1 MVVGAEVVGMAA
13 VGLPAEGLGVS
24 GPDSDGVGLAAVDG
38 LADAAP
44 DGSSP
49 FAGGA
54 TRGIPGVGVRPVPAD
69 GAVGDSPA
77 AGPVRPPPPSRDP
90 PEGASE
96 NPRPAISAAADTAP
110 TAPAATATRR
120 ARHAPRR
127 RREWRPAPDRP
138 CAGTGVDTGIGG
150 SSRVSPMPRVS
161 TMPRVSP
168 WAFRVSWVFRA
179 SAGSYTSRHPCAAAG
194 SAYASY
200 AGGGSVCGRYT
211 FGGPWGSPPVAPSA
225 YSVGLN
231 MAANSRHRWCW
242 WDSTAAISAQTD
254 ASHVA
259 ENTAHD
265 AIPGRKLPDMQVI
278 QSTKLANV
286 CYEIRGPVLEE
297 AMRLE
302 AAGHRI
308 LKLNTGN
315 PAAFGFECPPE
326 ILEDVLR
333 NVSSAHGYGDA
344 KGLLAARRAVVMHNQ
359 TLGIETDVEHVFI
372 GNGVSELI
380 VMAMQG
386 LLDDGDEVLVPAPD
400 YPLWTA
406 AVSLSGGTAV
416 HYRCDEQADWMP
428 DLADVERKVTDR
440 TKAIVIINPNNPT
453 GAVYDEAMIKGLT
466 DIARRHNLLVCSD
479 EIYDKILYDGATHT
493 PTAAVAPDL
502 LTLTFNG
509 MSKAYRVA
517 GYRVGWMSISGP
529 RAHADSYIE
538 GLTILAN
545 MRLCA
550 NMPGQH
556 GVVAALSGRQTIN
569 DLVLPG
575 GRLREQR
582 DVAYELLTQIPG
594 VTCVKPKGALY
605 LFPRLDPKVFKIKDD
620 RRMVLDLLRREKIMV
635 VQGTG
640 FNWPEPDHFRVVTLP
655 TVGDLRDA
663 VGRIGH
669 FLDGYSQA

>member
-1 MVVGAEVVGMAA
+1 
-13 VGLPAEGLGVS
+13 
-24 GPDSDGVGLAAVDG
+24 
-38 LADAAP
+38 
-44 DGSSP
+44 
-49 FAGGA
+49 
-54 TRGIPGVGVRPVPAD
+54 
-69 GAVGDSPA
+69 
-77 AGPVRPPPPSRDP
+77 
-90 PEGASE
+90 
-96 NPRPAISAAADTAP
+96 
-110 TAPAATATRR
+110 
-120 ARHAPRR
+120 
-127 RREWRPAPDRP
+127 
-138 CAGTGVDTGIGG
+138 
-150 SSRVSPMPRVS
+150 
-161 TMPRVSP
+161 
-168 WAFRVSWVFRA
+168 
-179 SAGSYTSRHPCAAAG
+179 
-194 SAYASY
+194 
-200 AGGGSVCGRYT
+200 
-211 FGGPWGSPPVAPSA
+211 
-225 YSVGLN
+225 
-231 MAANSRHRWCW
+231 
-242 WDSTAAISAQTD
+242 
-254 ASHVA
+254 
-259 ENTAHD
+259 
-265 AIPGRKLPDMQVI
+265 MQVI

-302 AAGHRI
+302 SAGHRN

-416 HYRCDEQADWMP
+416 HYRCDEQSDWMP

-453 GAVYDEAMIKGLT
+453 GAVYDEAVLRGLT

-502 LTLTFNG
+502 L
-509 MSKAYRVA
+509 K
-517 GYRVGWMSISGP
+517 
-529 RAHADSYIE
+529 
-538 GLTILAN
+538 
-545 MRLCA
+545 
-550 NMPGQH
+550 
-556 GVVAALSGRQTIN
+556 
-569 DLVLPG
+569 
-575 GRLREQR
+575 EQM
-582 DVAYELLTQIPG
+582 DIAYELLTAIPG
-594 VTCVKPKGALY
+594 VSCVRPKGALY

-620 RRMVLDLLRREKIMV
+620 RRMVLDLLRSEKIMV

-640 FNWPEPDHFRVVTLP
+640 FNWPDPDHFRVVTLP
-655 TVGDLRDA
+655 TAADLRDA
-663 VGRIGH
+663 MGRIGR
-669 FLDGYSQA
+669 FLDGYGQP